1 MFFLNLKL
9 KKPLPWRGH
18 RWADLAKHGSD
29 RKVYCT
35 MRVWG
40 VTLTISSMAV
50 ALASRWGRWGSR
62 RGRRRCWRWGAAGR
76 RSSWVWGEVQLSS
89 WRPRGKSS
97 LDCRRPAAQE
107 TYTQHTLS
115 IYSGQT
121 SYLLQ
126 DVSIFGSTWLWL
138 STQDVCTSILCLS
151 TPHISR
157 QTLRLFCFL
166 LFFTIVVLIKS
177 HKIHTLYFTHI
188 PWSSMLFDI

>member
-1 MFFLNLKL
+1 MFLVPPPWHDLTPRCASQHGCDGHWHWQLFS
-9 KKPLPWRGH
+9 PLLPRLLDQPVDGEGEEVIEEDED
-18 RWADLAKHGSD
+18 ADEEKQQVDDHLESEEK
-29 RKVYCT
+29 
-35 MRVWG
+35 
-40 VTLTISSMAV
+40 SS
-50 ALASRWGRWGSR
+50 S
-62 RGRRRCWRWGAAGR
+62 
-76 RSSWVWGEVQLSS
+76 SS

-115 IYSGQT
+115 IQAGQT

-138 STQDVCTSILCLS
+138 STQDVCTSILHLS